1 MRIQVIQYSSSATE
15 KEGITFSPLN
25 APRAIDDFDINIINL
40 AENSMWTYRE
50 DTIGMVDSRQDLDTI
65 QQMVRNKKRAIVVY
79 ALPQNVRYVFN
90 TRYPSANSKNI
101 RALKDILSGVQ
112 KHSIDAVVPINA
124 EMTKIAYEKTE
135 TSISERKYAAD
146 FYFTNPGKIVTKSD
160 KSEKPTTIEISPQTY
175 ATTLAITKSNAELNH
190 FISTLFEHHE
200 HPEVPP
206 WMEDVCFGDD
216 SEEKAIISACERQ
229 IDEAN
234 NKILTAQTK
243 LKENAEIKSILYTN
257 GDQLVLV
264 VFKILEKLLNCDL
277 STFIDEK
284 REDFLIKLPHC
295 TFIGEI
301 KGVTSNVKFEHISQL
316 ELHYR
321 GYLDRLAETGG
332 TETVKQLLIINPF
345 RTKPLDQRDPVHTAQ
360 IDLAIRNGCLIIE
373 THTLLRIYEKFCSNQ
388 LTRQCEEI
396 FANQTGLLSL
406 SDFEEPEG
414 ELETSKK

>member
-40 AENSMWTYRE
+40 AVNSMWTYRG
-50 DTIGMVDSRQDLDTI
+50 DALGMVDSRQDLDTI
-65 QQMVRNKKRAIVVY
+65 QQMVSNKKRAIVVY
-79 ALPQNVRYVFN
+79 ALPQNIHYVYD
-90 TRYPSANSKNI
+90 TRYSSVNNKKT
-101 RALKDILSGVQ
+101 RALKDLLSGVQ
-112 KHSIDAVVPINA
+112 KHSIDAVVPTNA
-124 EMTKIAYEKTE
+124 VMAKIAYEKTE
-135 TSISERKYAAD
+135 TSISGHRYDAD
-146 FYFTNPGKIVTKSD
+146 FYFINPRSIITKSD

-175 ATTLAITKSNAELNH
+175 ATTLAITQTNAELKH
-190 FISTLFEHHE
+190 FISTLFEQHE
-200 HPEVPP
+200 RPEAPP

-216 SEEKAIISACERQ
+216 AEQKATIAACEKQ

-234 NKILTAQTK
+234 NKILTAQAK

-295 TFIGEI
+295 TLIGEI
-301 KGVTSNVKFEHISQL
+301 KGVTSNVKYEHISQL
-316 ELHYR
+316 EIHYR

-332 TETVKQLLIINPF
+332 TETVKQLLIMNPF

-360 IDLAIRNGCLIIE
+360 IELAIRNGCLIIE

-388 LTRQCEEI
+388 LTRQCGEI
-396 FANQTGLLSL
+396 FANRTGLLSL
-406 SDFEEPEG
+406 SDFEEPVG
-414 ELETSKK
+414 DLETYKI